1 MRVSKCLGAGA
12 FLLLTVGIFGQADA
26 AVPIGVKI
34 GSTTLPAGQ
43 DCVIIGDLAGTTY
56 PISGGGTI
64 TIRPATGGIAG
75 QCNTLARVEANDTSN
90 DILILRNALITTSN
104 VISNDYLISF
114 WGTFAPPP
122 ITGNNPYPNV
132 TYQVKLTS
140 GGTLRNGTAGPGAAG
155 AVVKLRGKV
164 EYAPGSGNWWQITT
178 AQLQKTITLTS
189 YSFFTPPTDKL
200 NAVYPPPLINNRVV
214 KGEFSFTM
222 PQNSDVLTISDTNF
236 ISVEGSPSAEDPS
249 EIGCECQPTP
259 LGKLGWFCRM
269 FGIACDVCTMDDTP
283 TSDTH
288 LIRLPGVVIEH

>member
-12 FLLLTVGIFGQADA
+12 LLLLTSGLFGQTYA

-43 DCVIIGDLAGTTY
+43 DCVIIGEVAGTTY

-64 TIRPATGGIAG
+64 TIKPATGGTAG
-75 QCNTLARVEANDTSN
+75 ICNTLARIEADDSSN
-90 DILILRNALITTSN
+90 DILILRNAGITTSN
-104 VISNDYLISF
+104 VIGSDYLISF

-122 ITGNNPYPNV
+122 ITGTNPNPNV

-140 GGTLRNGTAGPGAAG
+140 GGTLKNGINGATG

-178 AQLQKTITLTS
+178 VQLQKTITGSS
-189 YSFFTPPTDKL
+189 YTFFTPPGDKL
-200 NAVYPPPLINNRVV
+200 SAVYPPPLTNNRVV

-222 PQNSDVLTISDTNF
+222 PQVTDVLTISDTNF
-236 ISVEGSPSAEDPS
+236 ISVQGSPSAEEPS
-249 EIGCECQPTP
+249 EVGCECEPTP
-259 LGKLGWFCRM
+259 LEKLGWFCRI
-269 FGIACDVCTMDDTP
+269 FGIGCDVCTTDDTP
-283 TSDTH
+283 T
-288 LIRLPGVVIEH
+288 PGTN